1 MRILHL
7 KRGTIGFGNL
17 FSSYIQKDIGY
28 LGVLRLVR
36 YFYHNV
42 ECSCFIIL

>member
-7 KRGTIGFGNL
+7 KRGAIGFGNL
-17 FSSYIQKDIGY
+17 FTFGIQKDIGY
-28 LGVLRLVR
+28 LSVLRLVR